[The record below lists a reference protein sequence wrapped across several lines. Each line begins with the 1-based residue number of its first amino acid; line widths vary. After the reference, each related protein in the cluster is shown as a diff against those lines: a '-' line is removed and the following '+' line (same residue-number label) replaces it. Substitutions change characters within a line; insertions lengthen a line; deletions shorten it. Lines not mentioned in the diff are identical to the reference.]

1 MVFQLS
7 GVHSLSSSGTRNNEF
22 VGYWL
27 GGSGRLDP
35 AKATLNPAAKLETT
49 KCRTGLRLVCTS
61 TPMSSNHKPSA

>member
-7 GVHSLSSSGTRNNEF
+7 DVHSLSSSGTRNNEF

-35 AKATLNPAAKLETT
+35 AKATLNLAAKPKDEMRDWVAFGP
-49 KCRTGLRLVCTS
+49 KV
-61 TPMSSNHKPSA
+61 NAY